1 MEGWSSVKLLIL
13 AAGIVAIAT
22 AAAAQPVGTKNFTA
36 PSGVPNY
43 FSNEAGAPLG
53 SGGIVHLR
61 MPRAEVV
68 EEEAPRARA
77 KVASSSRRDTRH
89 HASRR
94 DKHRATKLASARAKH
109 RATKL
114 AAEKAR
120 KAKLAAAKK
129 KAATRTAAKA
139 PAKGE
144 PVKGE
149 PAKGEPTKADGQGRS
164 APAKP
169 KQQPASPG

>member
-1 MEGWSSVKLLIL
+1 MRLLVL
-13 AAGIVAIAT
+13 AAGFIAIAT

-53 SGGIVHLR
+53 SGGIVHPR
-61 MPRAEVV
+61 MPRVEVV

-94 DKHRATKLASARAKH
+94 DKRRATKIASARAKH
-109 RATKL
+109 RTRL

-139 PAKGE
+139 PEKGKSAKGE
-144 PVKGE
+144 PIRGE
-149 PAKGEPTKADGQGRS
+149 PAKPDGQGRS

-169 KQQPASPG
+169 KQQPASPAG

>member
-1 MEGWSSVKLLIL
+1 MEGRPAVKLLIL
-13 AAGIVAIAT
+13 AAGIVAFAT

-36 PSGVPNY
+36 PGGVPNY

-53 SGGIVHLR
+53 SGGIVHPR

-77 KVASSSRRDTRH
+77 NVISSSRRDTRRH
-89 HASRR
+89 VSVR
-94 DKHRATKLASARAKH
+94 DKRRAAKVAAARAKH
-109 RATKL
+109 RSTKL

-129 KAATRTAAKA
+129 AATRTAAKA
-139 PAKGE
+139 PEKG
-144 PVKGE
+144 KT
-149 PAKGEPTKADGQGRS
+149 TKTDDQGRA

-169 KQQPASPG
+169 KQPPAHPAG

>member
-1 MEGWSSVKLLIL
+1 MEGRSPVRLLLL
-13 AAGIVAIAT
+13 AAGLIALAT
-22 AAAAQPVGTKNFTA
+22 AAAAQTKNFTA
-36 PSGVPNY
+36 PGGVPNY

-53 SGGIVHLR
+53 SGGIVHPR
-61 MPRAEVV
+61 MPRPEVV

-77 KVASSSRRDTRH
+77 KVVSSSRRDTRRH
-89 HASRR
+89 VSLR
-94 DKHRATKLASARAKH
+94 DKRRAAKVAAARAKQ

-114 AAEKAR
+114 AADKAR

-129 KAATRTAAKA
+129 AATRTAAEA

-149 PAKGEPTKADGQGRS
+149 PAKADGQGRS

-169 KQQPASPG
+169 KQPPASPAG